1 MTMWSAY
8 FKKGFIEILT
18 GMVCA
23 ALTVTTCFAQ
33 SQEQRAVQAATEESV
48 KKFLQNYTK
57 TPYLPEDKVT
67 RYFDALVDLN
77 GDGKEVIVYLTG
89 PQWCGSGG
97 CTALILAPERSSYT
111 VVTKLTVAQRPIR
124 VLTV

>member
-89 PQWCGSGG
+89 SAMVWQWRLHRIDSGARKIFLQG
-97 CTALILAPERSSYT
+97 
-111 VVTKLTVAQRPIR
+111 
-124 VLTV
+124 